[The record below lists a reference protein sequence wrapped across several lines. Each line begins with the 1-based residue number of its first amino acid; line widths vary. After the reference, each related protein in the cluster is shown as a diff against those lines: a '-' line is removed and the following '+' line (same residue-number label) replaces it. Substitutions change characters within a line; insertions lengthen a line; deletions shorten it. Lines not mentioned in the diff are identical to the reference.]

1 MRCNAPERF
10 AGQALRNAARS
21 LLGLGW
27 SGSPAASCI
36 ERLYRTR
43 RTCLNVYDPDISNV
57 YGTMV
62 SFLFTAQCEAV
73 RVEGPRF

>member
-1 MRCNAPERF
+1 MRCNALERF
-10 AGQALRNAARS
+10 AGQALPNAALS
-21 LLGLGW
+21 LSELGW

-57 YGTMV
+57 LWHYGFVPVYRAMR
-62 SFLFTAQCEAV
+62 S
-73 RVEGPRF
+73 R